1 MIQVWLPV
9 GASRGDHPRIL
20 ECEAATV
27 GLAVAEC
34 VTRVPT
40 LRSTLYDDDGR
51 IRVAVLVNGRSVTG
65 EQKASTLLNP
75 GDEVRLVPPIAGG

>member
-1 MIQVWLPV
+1 MIRVWLPV
-9 GASRGDHPRIL
+9 GASRGDHPRVL

-34 VTRVPT
+34 VTRLPT
-40 LRSTLYDDDGR
+40 IRSTLYGDDGK
-51 IRVAVLVNGRSVTG
+51 IRVAILVNGRSVTG
-65 EQKASTLLNP
+65 EHKASTPLSP